1 MADETNVK
9 VDKTDWMEKGVHGLV
24 ESFQTP
30 IRKTEILVKVS
41 EKQIELTDKVAS
53 ENEKF
58 VRIEEGLHLS
68 EMIEKTNAYKLKLES
83 LQRDMKD
90 LTQRSK
96 QMKLRAHKLQEA
108 KQKEALKREYLR
120 QKEIEKEEL
129 ITARPANQSRGASC

>member
-9 VDKTDWMEKGVHGLV
+9 VNKTDWMEKGVHGLV

-30 IRKTEILVKVS
+30 IKKTEILLKVS

-58 VRIEEGLHLS
+58 VRIEEGLNLS
-68 EMIEKTNAYKLKLES
+68 EMIEKTNAYKSKLES
-83 LQRDMKD
+83 IQRDMKD